1 MATGRVVEAFDE
13 LKDGHPRRA
22 VRSEAA
28 PEEAAA
34 SITVS
39 ISNRAPLL
47 AATLPDVTRANAP
60 ARLLCSFLLSRRRSR
75 PLRLGRGDA
84 RMATSYEDSFGFREI
99 ACPEERTFFGYVK
112 SQSVRAWVRL
122 DRDSVSRSC
131 PAVDAA
137 TLRRGRGCNTQLHVT
152 VLARRRP

>member
-1 MATGRVVEAFDE
+1 MAMGRVVEAFDE

-47 AATLPDVTRANAP
+47 AATLRDVTRATAP
-60 ARLLCSFLLSRRRSR
+60 ASFL
-75 PLRLGRGDA
+75 GA
-84 RMATSYEDSFGFREI
+84 RM
-99 ACPEERTFFGYVK
+99 
-112 SQSVRAWVRL
+112 RA
-122 DRDSVSRSC
+122 
-131 PAVDAA
+131 
-137 TLRRGRGCNTQLHVT
+137 N
-152 VLARRRP
+152 